1 MKFIP
6 SQLAELLDDGEVK
19 TNLGA
24 LFRFL
29 AILATTIVISSV
41 LFHEIMELEG
51 KEYSWITGFY
61 WTLTTM
67 STLGFGDITFESD
80 LGRVFSTLVL
90 LTGVVLLLIILP
102 FLFIQY
108 VYVPWIEERARHR
121 SDALRRVPD
130 DVVDHVLICASD
142 PIAPGLI
149 ERLERL

>member
-6 SQLAELLDDGEVK
+6 SQLAEILDDGEVK

-80 LGRVFSTLVL
+80 LGRFFSV
-90 LTGVVLLLIILP
+90 VVLLYGIVMLLIVAP
-102 FLFIQY
+102 FAFI
-108 VYVPWIEERARHR
+108 R
-121 SDALRRVPD
+121 
-130 DVVDHVLICASD
+130 
-142 PIAPGLI
+142 
-149 ERLERL
+149 